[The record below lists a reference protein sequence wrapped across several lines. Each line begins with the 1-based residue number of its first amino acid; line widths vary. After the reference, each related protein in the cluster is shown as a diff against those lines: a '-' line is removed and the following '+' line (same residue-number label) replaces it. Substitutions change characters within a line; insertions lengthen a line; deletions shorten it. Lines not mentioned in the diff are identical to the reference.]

1 MRLDSIILC
10 NYNIHYPNNDERTT
24 VLYGISMNL
33 LTIKNFSKAYT
44 DKILFDGADFSVNTG
59 EKIGVIGVNGTGKS
73 TLLKIV
79 AGIDEC
85 DSGQLS
91 KGNNVVIRY
100 LPQTPDFVDEMSI
113 YDYVITANVDEE
125 NQWSIEGE
133 AKSFLHRLGFDDT
146 SLMVNTLSGGQRKKV
161 ALAAALLSSCDILVL
176 DEPTN
181 HLDNDMTEYLEDY
194 LNSYKG
200 ALVMVTHDRYFLDK
214 VCNRIV
220 EIDKGKT
227 YSYNSN
233 YEGFLMLKSERE
245 NIALATQSK
254 HQNIL
259 RKEIAWMQRGARARS
274 TKQKAHIQR
283 YEKLA
288 SEELIKETQSVTMSS
303 IASRLGNKTIE
314 LSHIYK
320 TWSGKQAPVIKD
332 FSYNFLRTDRIGV
345 VGPNGCGKTTL
356 MKLITGVTKPD
367 SGSIEIGD
375 TVRIG
380 YFSQENEA
388 LDPDMKVLDYVKE
401 TAEYI
406 QTTEGL
412 MSASTMCERFLF
424 DGTLQHQRIEKL
436 SGGEKRRLY
445 LLKVLVSSPNILIL
459 DEPTND
465 LDISTLCILED
476 YLDSFQ
482 GILIVVSHDRY
493 FLDRVVRK
501 LLVFDGQGSISQFE
515 GGYTDYYLTH
525 GSFANSAATPQSSP
539 ANVTSSS
546 VAAEPSSK
554 KKPQSQPV
562 KKKFSFNE
570 QREYDT
576 IEDDIAA
583 KEDAISQIETDIN
596 NSVSDFV
603 KLNELTQ
610 KKEQLESELDHL
622 LERYVY
628 LTELAESFEK

>member
-1 MRLDSIILC
+1 
-10 NYNIHYPNNDERTT
+10 
-24 VLYGISMNL
+24 MNL
-33 LTIKNFSKAYT
+33 LTIKGFSKAYT
-44 DKILFDGADFSVNTG
+44 DKILFDDADFSVNSG

-73 TLLKIV
+73 TLLKII

-91 KGNNVVIRY
+91 KGNNVVIKY
-100 LPQTPDFVDEMSI
+100 LPQTPDFAEKVSI

-125 NQWSIEGE
+125 NKWSIEGD
-133 AKSFLHRLGFDDT
+133 AKAFLHRLGFDDT
-146 SLMVNTLSGGQRKKV
+146 SLMVSTLSGGQRKKV
-161 ALAAALLSSCDILVL
+161 ALAAALLSRCDILVL

-194 LNSYKG
+194 LNNYKG

-227 YSYNSN
+227 YSYNTN
-233 YEGFLMLKSERE
+233 YEGYLMLKAERE
-245 NIALATQSK
+245 NIALATQNK

-314 LSHIYK
+314 LSHIAK
-320 TWSGKQAPVIKD
+320 TWPGRPSPVITD

-367 SGSIEIGD
+367 SGTIEIGD

-388 LDPDMKVLDYVKE
+388 LDPNMKVLDYVKE

-445 LLKVLVSSPNILIL
+445 LLKVLVSSPNVLIL

-493 FLDRVVRK
+493 FLDRVIRK
-501 LLVFDGQGSISQFE
+501 LLVFDGCGGISQFE

-525 GSFANSAATPQSSP
+525 GSFANSTSAGANTQTKPERVSTADKEP
-539 ANVTSSS
+539 AQ
-546 VAAEPSSK
+546 K
-554 KKPQSQPV
+554 KKTQNPSV

-570 QREYDT
+570 QREYDP
-576 IEDDIAA
+576 IEDTIAQ
-583 KEDAISQIETDIN
+583 KEAEIEQTETDIN

-610 KKEQLESELDHL
+610 KKEQLESELDQL

-628 LTELAESFEK
+628 LTELAESFEKN

>member
-1 MRLDSIILC
+1 
-10 NYNIHYPNNDERTT
+10 
-24 VLYGISMNL
+24 MNL

-44 DKILFDGADFSVNTG
+44 DKVLFDKADFSVNSG
-59 EKIGVIGVNGTGKS
+59 DKIGVIGVNGTGKS
-73 TLLKIV
+73 TLLKIIS
-79 AGIDEC
+79 GIDEC
-85 DSGQLS
+85 DEGQVS
-91 KGNNVVIRY
+91 KGTNVVIRY
-100 LPQTPDFVDEMSI
+100 LPQTPDFSDTISI
-113 YDYVITANVDEE
+113 YDYVITANSNEE
-125 NQWSIEGE
+125 NKWSIEGD

-194 LNSYKG
+194 LNNYRG

-227 YSYNSN
+227 YSYSTN
-233 YEGFLMLKSERE
+233 YEGYLMLKAERE

-303 IASRLGNKTIE
+303 IASRLGNKTVEIQGVT
-314 LSHIYK
+314 K
-320 TWSGKQAPVIKD
+320 TWPNRHEPVISD

-356 MKLITGVTKPD
+356 MKLITGITKPD
-367 SGSIEIGD
+367 SGYIDIGD
-375 TVRIG
+375 TVKIG

-445 LLKVLVSSPNILIL
+445 LLKVLVSSPNVLIL

-501 LLVFDGQGSISQFE
+501 LLVFDGHGHISQFE
-515 GGYTDYYLTH
+515 GGYTDYYITH
-525 GSFANSAATPQSSP
+525 GSFANSAVSTATPAKSELQSSR
-539 ANVTSSS
+539 
-546 VAAEPSSK
+546 EKEK
-554 KKPQSQPV
+554 KKPSASP
-562 KKKFSFNE
+562 KKKFSYNE
-570 QREYDT
+570 QREYET

-583 KEDAISQIETDIN
+583 KEKEIAETEDAINVSA
-596 NSVSDFV
+596 SDFI
-603 KLNELTQ
+603 KLNELTAR
-610 KKEQLESELDHL
+610 KEKLEEELDHL
-622 LERYVY
+622 LDRYVY

>member
-1 MRLDSIILC
+1 
-10 NYNIHYPNNDERTT
+10 
-24 VLYGISMNL
+24 MNL

-44 DKILFDGADFSVNTG
+44 DKVLFDNADFSVNSG

-73 TLLKIV
+73 TLLKIIS
-79 AGIDEC
+79 GIDEC
-85 DSGQLS
+85 DEGQVS
-91 KGNNVVIRY
+91 KGTNVVIRY
-100 LPQTPDFVDEMSI
+100 LPQTPDFSDAVSI
-113 YDYVITANVDEE
+113 YDYVITANSNEE
-125 NQWSIEGE
+125 NKWSIEGD

-194 LNSYKG
+194 LNNYKG

-227 YSYNSN
+227 YSYNAN
-233 YEGFLMLKSERE
+233 YEGYLMLKAERE
-245 NIALATQSK
+245 NIALATQNK

-303 IASRLGNKTIE
+303 IASRLGNKTVEI
-314 LSHIYK
+314 HDVTK
-320 TWSGKQAPVIKD
+320 TWPNRSEPVISD

-367 SGSIEIGD
+367 SGYIDIGD

-388 LDPDMKVLDYVKE
+388 LDPNMKVLDYVKE

-445 LLKVLVSSPNILIL
+445 LLKVLVSSPNVLIL

-501 LLVFDGQGSISQFE
+501 LLVFDGHGHISQFE
-515 GGYTDYYLTH
+515 GGYTDYYITH
-525 GSFANSAATPQSSP
+525 GSFANSTATAPVSPKTEPQ
-539 ANVTSSS
+539 ANK
-546 VAAEPSSK
+546 EKEK
-554 KKPQSQPV
+554 KKPSASP
-562 KKKFSFNE
+562 KKKFSYNE
-570 QREYDT
+570 QREYET

-583 KEDAISQIETDIN
+583 KENEIAETEDAIN
-596 NSVSDFV
+596 ASVSDFV
-603 KLNELTQ
+603 KLNELTAR
-610 KKEQLESELDHL
+610 KEKLEEELDHL
-622 LERYVY
+622 LDRYVY
-628 LTELAESFEK
+628 LTELAESFEN

>member
-1 MRLDSIILC
+1 MA
-10 NYNIHYPNNDERTT
+10 YNH
-24 VLYGISMNL
+24 MNL
-33 LTIKNFSKAYT
+33 LTIKNFSKSYT
-44 DKILFDGADFSVNTG
+44 DKVLFDGADFSVNSG
-59 EKIGVIGVNGTGKS
+59 EKIGVIGINGTGKS
-73 TLLKIV
+73 TLLKII
-79 AGIDEC
+79 AGIDTC
-85 DSGQLS
+85 DAGQLS
-91 KGNNVVIRY
+91 KGSNVVIRY
-100 LPQTPDFVDEMSI
+100 LPQTPDFDDQISI
-113 YDYVITANVDEE
+113 YDYVITANVDEY
-125 NQWSIEGE
+125 NKWSIEGD
-133 AKSFLHRLGFDDT
+133 AKSFLHKLGFDDT
-146 SLMVNTLSGGQRKKV
+146 SIMVNTLSGGQRKKV

-194 LNSYKG
+194 LGAYKG

-233 YEGFLMLKSERE
+233 YEGFLMLKAERE
-245 NIALATQSK
+245 NIALATQNK

-303 IASRLGNKTIE
+303 ISSRLGNKTVE
-314 LSHIYK
+314 LYNIGK
-320 TWSGKQAPVIKD
+320 TWPERSNPVIRD

-356 MKLITGVTKPD
+356 MKLITGIIKPD
-367 SGSIEIGD
+367 SGHIEIGD

-380 YFSQENEA
+380 YFSQENES
-388 LDPDMKVLDYVKE
+388 LDPQMKVLDYIKE

-406 QTTEGL
+406 QTTDGL

-445 LLKVLVSSPNILIL
+445 LLKVLISSPNVLIL

-501 LLVFDGQGSISQFE
+501 LLVFDGNGGISQFE
-515 GGYTDYYLTH
+515 GGYTDYYITH
-525 GSFANSAATPQSSP
+525 GTFANSASGTETKSASQPT
-539 ANVTSSS
+539 AS
-546 VAAEPSSK
+546 VATGTDSQAARKPQPSSA
-554 KKPQSQPV
+554 
-562 KKKFSFNE
+562 KKKFSYKE

-576 IEDDIAA
+576 IEDDITA
-583 KEDAISQIETDIN
+583 KEEAIAKVEAEIS
-596 NSVSDFV
+596 NSVSDFI
-603 KLNELTQ
+603 KLSSLSAE
-610 KKEQLESELDHL
+610 KEQLEAELDQL

-628 LTELAESFEK
+628 LTELAESFQK

>member
-1 MRLDSIILC
+1 
-10 NYNIHYPNNDERTT
+10 
-24 VLYGISMNL
+24 
-33 LTIKNFSKAYT
+33 
-44 DKILFDGADFSVNTG
+44 
-59 EKIGVIGVNGTGKS
+59 
-73 TLLKIV
+73 
-79 AGIDEC
+79 
-85 DSGQLS
+85 
-91 KGNNVVIRY
+91 
-100 LPQTPDFVDEMSI
+100 
-113 YDYVITANVDEE
+113 
-125 NQWSIEGE
+125 
-133 AKSFLHRLGFDDT
+133 
-146 SLMVNTLSGGQRKKV
+146 MVSTLSGGQRKKV
-161 ALAAALLSSCDILVL
+161 ALAAALLSRCDILVL

-194 LNSYKG
+194 LNNYKG

-227 YSYNSN
+227 YSYNTN
-233 YEGFLMLKSERE
+233 YEGYLMLKAERE
-245 NIALATQSK
+245 SIALATQNK

-314 LSHIYK
+314 LSHIAK
-320 TWSGKQAPVIKD
+320 TWPGRPSPVITD

-367 SGSIEIGD
+367 SGTIEIGD

-388 LDPDMKVLDYVKE
+388 LDPNMKVLDYVKE

-445 LLKVLVSSPNILIL
+445 LLKVLVSSPNVLIL

-493 FLDRVVRK
+493 FVKKVATQ
-501 LLVFDGQGSISQFE
+501 LLVFEDGTTNLYQFGYEQYQEKLDREASESKNVYRGNAIFGGAISQNGSSQT
-515 GGYTDYYLTH
+515 GGSQT
-525 GSFANSAATPQSSP
+525 GSDANRSTSQTAAAGNVGESTNANSAAQAGGMAVSSTGKAYYNPGKERSKIQKKVKKVEEDLAVKEAKLDELKAELMKPEYQSSYSKLTEIQNEID
-539 ANVTSSS
+539 ALEEEILIDMEAWEELSS
-546 VAAEPSSK
+546 
-554 KKPQSQPV
+554 
-562 KKKFSFNE
+562 
-570 QREYDT
+570 
-576 IEDDIAA
+576 
-583 KEDAISQIETDIN
+583 
-596 NSVSDFV
+596 
-603 KLNELTQ
+603 
-610 KKEQLESELDHL
+610 QLEALG
-622 LERYVY
+622 
-628 LTELAESFEK
+628 